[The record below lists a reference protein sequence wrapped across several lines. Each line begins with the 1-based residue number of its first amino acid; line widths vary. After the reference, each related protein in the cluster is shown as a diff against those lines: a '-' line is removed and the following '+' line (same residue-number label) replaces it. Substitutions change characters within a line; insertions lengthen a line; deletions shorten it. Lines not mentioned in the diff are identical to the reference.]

1 MLAEGAAVAA
11 GALGLW
17 AGWIEP
23 RSLGITRIS
32 ATIPG
37 LAAPVRAVAIG
48 DLQPWRHHWPAA
60 RLRAAFA
67 RAAAERPD
75 ILFWLGDY
83 WNAPTKELARALALA
98 PALRRLHDRAQTP
111 MAAIAAEMGRLTA
124 PMGAF
129 AVLGNHDWAWSGEAV
144 AEALRAA
151 GVTPL
156 IGERAEAVHPATG
169 ARLTV
174 IGLDDESSGRPHG
187 WERLRP
193 PPGAPAV
200 LLTHAPDVW
209 ADIPDAPALTL
220 AGHSHGGQIAP
231 WPIGPTVLPRFAR
244 RHPYGWYARAGARL
258 FVTRGVGASGP
269 PARLGAPPEI
279 VVIDLAPGA
288 LPPRAPP
295 R

>member
-1 MLAEGAAVAA
+1 MLLGGAAAAA

-23 RSLGITRIS
+23 RRLGIPRLA

-48 DLQPWRHHWPAA
+48 DLQPWLHHWPPA

-75 ILFWLGDY
+75 IVFWLGDY
-83 WNAPTKELARALALA
+83 WNAPTKALARALARV
-98 PALRRLHDRAQTP
+98 PALRRLYDRAQTP
-111 MAAIAAEMGRLTA
+111 MDAIAAEMGRLSA

-144 AEALRAA
+144 AASLRAA

-156 IGERAEAVHPATG
+156 IGASVEAAHPATG
-169 ARLTV
+169 VRLAV
-174 IGLDDESSGRPHG
+174 IGLDDVTSDRPHG
-187 WERLRP
+187 WDRLRP
-193 PPGAPAV
+193 PEGAPAV
-200 LLTHAPDVW
+200 LLTHAPDIW
-209 ADIPDAPALTL
+209 ADLPDAPALSL
-220 AGHSHGGQIAP
+220 AGHTHGGQIAP
-231 WPIGPTVLPRFAR
+231 WPIGPTVLPAFAR
-244 RHPYGWYARAGARL
+244 RFPYGWYARGAARL
-258 FVTRGVGASGP
+258 FVTRGVGTSGA

-279 VVIDLAPGA
+279 VVIDLAPG
-288 LPPRAPP
+288 
-295 R
+295 